1 MERRLRIGLLVDFL
15 VSEYSEF
22 LIEGV
27 SASCKKMNADFYI
40 FQMGQLRSL
49 SKNFDYQ
56 CVAITSLISKN
67 NIDGIIAT
75 STTQTH
81 NKTLESFVSYLKSY
95 APIPV
100 VNISTEILGI
110 PSIVVNY
117 EMAFRSLVEHVVR
130 DIGARKI
137 AFMSAVSK
145 SDEITLREKIF
156 WQVIKEHNIS
166 PQSVKVWK
174 ATLSYSSAMYE
185 LTKKENQNDKFDYD
199 AIICLNDDTALA
211 VLEYVKKRGIKVPE
225 NLVITGFDNLR
236 KSNYSIPSLSTVDQR
251 VFQQGYVAA
260 RTLYDM
266 LVGKK
271 VPSVQEIE
279 AKAILRQST
288 GAQRFFYKV
297 RNNKFLEIDRAA
309 IAGVSSSSMV
319 YEWYQNRTQMF
330 RMTKLFLEI
339 QAGLCKEDI
348 LYQMTYNFHAFG
360 ISYVALVAFEHPI
373 DTPFP
378 FDYFHL
384 PDRAK
389 VICASNPQKDEI
401 LNLYDSPVYF
411 NPNECMLPEQ
421 FLTSD
426 QRPIFAMSLFSGIT
440 QMGYMLIEKL
450 DIDIAVYDPLR
461 YSVSEMLSA
470 LNRFEEQEKLRKQE
484 ALSAQP
490 IMFDKYVHQDSL
502 TGLLNRRGIIDFGN
516 AFLDTAKEDLHK
528 GLLIYCDLNEFEKI
542 NENFGHEA
550 GDSALNAFSEI
561 LKSIFTNDSLIGRIN
576 ADKFVILSK
585 NIAPEDFFNI
595 KDFISKASINWVE
608 KNNSLFLISSTVV
621 YVEFSSDTSYDLN
634 ELLKSVE
641 DALQEEKAARR
652 DSI

>member
-1 MERRLRIGLLVDFL
+1 MERRMRIGLLVDFL

-27 SASCKKMNADFYI
+27 NASCKKMNADFYI
-40 FQMGQLRSL
+40 FQMGQLNSQ
-49 SKNFDYQ
+49 SNNFDYQ
-56 CVAITSLISKN
+56 CVAITSLISQK
-67 NIDGIIAT
+67 NIDGIIVT

-81 NKTLESFVSYLKSY
+81 NKSLESFVSYIKSF

-137 AFMSAVSK
+137 AFMSANSK

-166 PQSVKVWK
+166 PQTVKVWR
-174 ATLSYSSAMYE
+174 ASLSYSSAMYE
-185 LTKKENQNDKFDYD
+185 LTKTENKNDKFNYD

-211 VLEYVKKRGIKVPE
+211 VMDYVKKRGLKVPE
-225 NLVITGFDNLR
+225 NLVISGFDNLR
-236 KSNYSIPSLSTVDQR
+236 KSIYSIPSLSTIDQR

-260 RTLYDM
+260 RTLYDL

-279 AKAILRQST
+279 AKAILRKST

-297 RNNKFLEIDRAA
+297 RNNKFLEIDRAS
-309 IAGVSSSSMV
+309 IADVSSNSMV

-360 ISYVALVAFEHPI
+360 ISYVVLVAYEHPVE
-373 DTPFP
+373 TPFN

-384 PDRAK
+384 PDHAK

-411 NPNECMLPEQ
+411 DPKECMLPEQ
-421 FLTSD
+421 FISED
-426 QRPIFAMSLFSGIT
+426 QRPIIAMSLFSGTT
-440 QMGYMLIEKL
+440 QVGYMFIEKL
-450 DIDIAVYDPLR
+450 DIDIAVYEPLR
-461 YSVSEMLSA
+461 YSVSEMIAS
-470 LNRFEEQEKLRKQE
+470 LNRFEAQKKKREEE
-484 ALSAQP
+484 ALTAQP
-490 IMFDKYVHQDSL
+490 VMFNKYVHQDYL
-502 TGLLNRRGIIDFGN
+502 TELFNRQGIIDFGT
-516 AFLDTAKEDLHK
+516 AFLETAKEDLRK
-528 GLLIYCDLNEFEKI
+528 GLVIYCDLNEFGKI

-550 GDSALNAFSEI
+550 GDSALNAFAEI
-561 LKSIFTNDSLIGRIN
+561 LKSIFTNDSLIGRICD
-576 ADKFVILSK
+576 DKFVIISK

-595 KDFISKASINWVE
+595 KDLISKASINWVE

-621 YVEFSSDTSYDLN
+621 YVEFSSDTSYNLN
-634 ELLKSVE
+634 ELLQSVE
-641 DALQEEKAARR
+641 NALLEEKNARR
-652 DSI
+652 NVI